1 MTEACLT
8 KIFCRKYVCK
18 LNELIVKFQIYFHD
32 FTHKAGHL
40 DKEDKFIM
48 LAPPIFLY
56 DYKIYS
62 Y

>member
-32 FTHKAGHL
+32 FTHKAGYL
-40 DKEDKFIM
+40 DGQN
-48 LAPPIFLY
+48 L
-56 DYKIYS
+56 
-62 Y
+62 